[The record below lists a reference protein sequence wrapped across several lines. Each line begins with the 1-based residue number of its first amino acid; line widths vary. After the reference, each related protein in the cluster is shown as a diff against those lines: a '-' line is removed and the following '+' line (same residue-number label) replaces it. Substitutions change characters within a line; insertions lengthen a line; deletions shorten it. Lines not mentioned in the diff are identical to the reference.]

1 MNFPPA
7 ALLRTVAICCLG
19 FVIAGC
25 ATAGEP
31 RSVDPLETFNRQAY
45 AFNSAVDRG
54 VLKPTAKAYDAYAPQ
69 WFRRGVSNF
78 FTNLGYPTTILNQ
91 LLQGKFLEA
100 GQDTLR
106 FALNSTLGL
115 AGLLDPASD
124 ANLPHH
130 DEDLGQTL
138 GRWGVPP
145 GPYLTVPLLGPASLR
160 DIPSRVADQ
169 YLTPFYWYN
178 YGNERWVSLA
188 LDLVDT
194 RARLLPLDAAL
205 DRAFDRY
212 AFIRDAYLQRRE
224 YQVYDGSPPE
234 QPLED
239 PLEEFPDEPAQDE
252 GGTGKPEAP
261 AEPEAPP
268 APDARSEAEATA
280 EPDAPP
286 R

>member
-1 MNFPPA
+1 MKFPPA
-7 ALLRTVAICCLG
+7 AVLRTVATCCLG
-19 FVIAGC
+19 FVVAGC
-25 ATAGEP
+25 ATAGES
-31 RSVDPLETFNRQAY
+31 RSVDPLETINRQAY

-54 VLKPTAKAYDAYAPQ
+54 VLKPAAKAYDAYAPQ

-78 FTNLGYPTTILNQ
+78 FTNLGYPSTIVNQ

-160 DIPSRVADQ
+160 DAPSRVADQ
-169 YLTPFYWYN
+169 YLTPFYWYD
-178 YGNERWVSLA
+178 YGNERWVALG

-224 YQVYDGSPPE
+224 YQVYDGNPPE
-234 QPLED
+234 EPLED
-239 PLEEFPDEPAQDE
+239 PLEEVPDESL
-252 GGTGKPEAP
+252 
-261 AEPEAPP
+261 
-268 APDARSEAEATA
+268 PDAGATGEPDA
-280 EPDAPP
+280 ASEPDAPSKSEAP
-286 R
+286 PEPDAPAR

>member
-1 MNFPPA
+1 
-7 ALLRTVAICCLG
+7 
-19 FVIAGC
+19 
-25 ATAGEP
+25 
-31 RSVDPLETFNRQAY
+31 
-45 AFNSAVDRG
+45 
-54 VLKPTAKAYDAYAPQ
+54 
-69 WFRRGVSNF
+69 
-78 FTNLGYPTTILNQ
+78 
-91 LLQGKFLEA
+91 
-100 GQDTLR
+100 
-106 FALNSTLGL
+106 
-115 AGLLDPASD
+115 
-124 ANLPHH
+124 
-130 DEDLGQTL
+130 
-138 GRWGVPP
+138 
-145 GPYLTVPLLGPASLR
+145 
-160 DIPSRVADQ
+160 VADQ

-239 PLEEFPDEPAQDE
+239 PLEEFPDEPAPDE
-252 GGTGKPEAP
+252 GEAGKPDAP
-261 AEPEAPP
+261 PEPEAPP